1 MSTLKMY
8 AARGIRVEAEI
19 QAVADDVETI
29 KRDLLDHLLY
39 SVGKD
44 PLEATARDW
53 FEATAHAVRY
63 RMIQRWMK
71 TQRDYFDLQAKRVY
85 YMSMEF
91 LIGRTLADSLVNLEL
106 YEPFRQA
113 ISELKLDFDELASW
127 ELEAAL
133 GNGGLGRLAACFLDS
148 LASLNMPGFGYG
160 IRYEYGMFSQR
171 LENGW
176 QVETP
181 ENWLRYGNPW
191 EYPRPGVIYPV
202 KFGGHVTVY
211 NDSEGNQHWQW
222 AGETE
227 VMAMAYDVPVPG
239 YGGETVNN
247 LRLWSAKSTRE
258 FNLEFFNR
266 GDYMEA
272 VRDKNNSE
280 TLSRVLYPND
290 STAVGKE
297 LRLKQEYFFVSAS
310 IQDIL
315 VRYHRKHGCFDDLAD
330 HVAIQMNDTHPALT
344 VAELMRVLIDD
355 YGYEWDEAWEI
366 TRKTCAYTNHTL
378 MSEALETWQI
388 DVFERVLPRHIQII
402 YEINFRFLNEVRHKW
417 PGDSD
422 VLRRM
427 SIIDESGGRRVRMA
441 YLAIVGSHKVN
452 GVAQIHTDLLKSTLF
467 SDFENFEPGKII
479 NKTNG
484 ITPRRWMANSNHGLT
499 ALINKHIGKDWL
511 RDLDQLRKLE
521 PFAEDP
527 DFRKAFAEIKLEN
540 KKRLALLV
548 ENRLGLTVDPTAMF
562 DVMVKRIHEYKR
574 QLLNVLHVI
583 TRYNRIRSNPT
594 VGIQPRVV
602 MIGGKAAPGY
612 ATAKLIVKL
621 INDVADVVNHDPLV
635 GDKLKFMF
643 VPNYNVSSAEIIIP
657 GANLSE
663 QISTAGTEASGT
675 GNMKFA
681 LNGALTVGTWD
692 GANVEICEE
701 VGEENMFLFGLSA
714 SEVAKLRGEYD
725 PWQTINANPEL
736 AQAIEMLRSGYFSP
750 DDVDRF
756 KPITDLLTT
765 YGDFYLLTA
774 DYAGYIAAQERADAL
789 FQNQDEWVRKAIL
802 NVARMGKFS
811 SDRTIREYAKD
822 IWGIAPRTV
831 VTDSQSSAPA
841 MAAAA
846 PAKKA
851 APKKVAAPKEATTSN
866 EVAPKKATTTKVAKK
881 PAATKK

>member
-1 MSTLKMY
+1 MSTLKMH
-8 AARGIRVEAEI
+8 APRGIRVEADV
-19 QAVADDVETI
+19 QPVTDDVEAI

-44 PLEATARDW
+44 PLDATARDW
-53 FEATAHAVRY
+53 LEATAHAVRD

-85 YMSMEF
+85 YLSMEF
-91 LIGRTLADSLVNLEL
+91 LIGRTLSDSLINLEL

-113 ISELKLDFDELASW
+113 IAELKLDFDELAAW
-127 ELEAAL
+127 EMEAAL

-171 LENGW
+171 LQDGW

-191 EYPRPGVIYPV
+191 EYPRPGVIHPV
-202 KFGGHVTVY
+202 KFGGYVTVY
-211 NDSEGNQHWQW
+211 HDSEGNQHWQW
-222 AGETE
+222 TGETE
-227 VMAMAYDVPVPG
+227 VMAMAYDVPIPG

-315 VRYHRKHGCFDDLAD
+315 VRYHRKHGCFENLAS

-344 VAELMRVLIDD
+344 VAELMRILVDD
-355 YGYEWDEAWEI
+355 YGYEWDEAWGI
-366 TRKTCAYTNHTL
+366 TQKTCGYTNHTL

-417 PGDSD
+417 PGDPD

-467 SDFENFEPGKII
+467 SDFERFSPGKII

-484 ITPRRWMANSNHGLT
+484 ITPRRWVANANQGLT
-499 ALINKHIGKDWL
+499 ALINRHIGKDWL

-521 PFAEDP
+521 PFADDP
-527 DFRKAFAEIKLEN
+527 DFRKAFMAVKLEN
-540 KKRLALLV
+540 KKRLALLI
-548 ENRLGLTVDPTAMF
+548 ENRLGVTLDPTALF

-583 TRYNRIRSNPT
+583 TRYNRIRANPT
-594 VGIQPRVV
+594 LNIQPRVV

-612 ATAKLIVKL
+612 ATAKLIIKL

-635 GDKLKFMF
+635 GDKLKFLF
-643 VPNYNVSSAEIIIP
+643 IPNYNVSSAEIIIP

-675 GNMKFA
+675 GNMKLA
-681 LNGALTVGTWD
+681 VNGALTIGTWD

-714 SEVAKLRGEYD
+714 YEVAKMRENYD
-725 PWQTINANPEL
+725 PWQKINANPEL
-736 AQAIEMLRSGYFSP
+736 AQAIEMIRSGYFSQ
-750 DDVDRF
+750 DDVNRF
-756 KPITDLLTT
+756 KPIADLLTT

-774 DYAGYIAAQERADAL
+774 DYEGYIAAQEKVDAL
-789 FQNQDEWVRKAIL
+789 FQDQDEWARKAVL

-811 SDRTIREYAKD
+811 SDRTIREYAKE
-822 IWGIAPRTV
+822 IWGIAPRAILEA
-831 VTDSQSSAPA
+831 DQSTAPTA
-841 MAAAA
+841 STPKKKAVSPAKAKAA
-846 PAKKA
+846 PSPKKEVAKKA
-851 APKKVAAPKEATTSN
+851 PTKKVTTPKK
-866 EVAPKKATTTKVAKK
+866 
-881 PAATKK
+881 